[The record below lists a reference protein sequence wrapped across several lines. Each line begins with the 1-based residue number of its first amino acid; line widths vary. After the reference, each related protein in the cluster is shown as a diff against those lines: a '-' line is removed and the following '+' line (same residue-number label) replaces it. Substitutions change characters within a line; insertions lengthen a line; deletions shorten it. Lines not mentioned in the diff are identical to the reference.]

1 MKYEWF
7 SLWMECLHSQ
17 NVSLWIHPPSSQY
30 NVYYKWIIKNLEYC
44 QSVEKRVIKARFL
57 KCINE
62 NKKRENKIKKFRKW
76 CKIRIFPKKV
86 TAVPR
91 KSLPQFPEK
100 NTAVLRKKYRSS
112 QKKLPQFSEKV
123 TAVLRK
129 GYRSSPKK
137 ATAVPRKSSCSFRKS
152 YRSLPKKQLQFPK
165 NNCIW
170 ARDGQLPQ
178 FSEKWLHLSRSL
190 SVTAVPWKMAA
201 FKPKSVSYRSSPKSG
216 CIKPKSVSY
225 RSSPKSGCIKLESV
239 SYRSSPKN
247 DCIWARDGQLPQFP
261 EKWLH

>member
-1 MKYEWF
+1 
-7 SLWMECLHSQ
+7 MECLHSQ

-30 NVYYKWIIKNLEYC
+30 NVNYKRIIKNLEYC

-76 CKIRIFPKKV
+76 CKIRVFPEKV
-86 TAVPR
+86 TAVPRKKLPQFPEKVTAVLR

-100 NTAVLRKKYRSS
+100 NTAVLRKNYRSS
-112 QKKLPQFSEKV
+112 PKKLPQFPEKV

-137 ATAVPRKSSCSFRKS
+137 ATAVYRKSSCSFRKS
-152 YRSLPKKQLQFPK
+152 HRSFRKNYCRVPK

-178 FSEKWLHLSRSL
+178 F
-190 SVTAVPWKMAA
+190 
-201 FKPKSVSYRSSPKSG
+201 
-216 CIKPKSVSY
+216 
-225 RSSPKSGCIKLESV
+225 
-239 SYRSSPKN
+239 
-247 DCIWARDGQLPQFP
+247 P
-261 EKWLH
+261 EK

>member
-1 MKYEWF
+1 
-7 SLWMECLHSQ
+7 MECLHSQ

-76 CKIRIFPKKV
+76 CKIRAFPKKN

-91 KSLPQFPEK
+91 KKLPQFSEKAYRSSPKKIPQFPEK
-100 NTAVLRKKYRSS
+100 NTAVPRKSYRSS
-112 QKKLPQFSEKV
+112 PKKLPQFSE
-123 TAVLRK
+123 K

-137 ATAVPRKSSCSFRKS
+137 ATAAPRKSSCSFRKS
-152 YRSLPKKQLQFPK
+152 YRSSPK

-170 ARDGQLPQ
+170 AQ
-178 FSEKWLHLSRSL
+178 
-190 SVTAVPWKMAA
+190 
-201 FKPKSVSYRSSPKSG
+201 
-216 CIKPKSVSY
+216 
-225 RSSPKSGCIKLESV
+225 
-239 SYRSSPKN
+239 
-247 DCIWARDGQLPQFP
+247 DGQLPQFP

>member
-1 MKYEWF
+1 
-7 SLWMECLHSQ
+7 MECLHSQ

-76 CKIRIFPKKV
+76 CKIRVFPEKV

-91 KSLPQFPEK
+91 KKLPQFPEKVTAVLRKNLPQFPEK
-100 NTAVLRKKYRSS
+100 NTAVLRKNYRSFP
-112 QKKLPQFSEKV
+112 KKLPRFPEKV

-129 GYRSSPKK
+129 G
-137 ATAVPRKSSCSFRKS
+137 
-152 YRSLPKKQLQFPK
+152 
-165 NNCIW
+165 
-170 ARDGQLPQ
+170 
-178 FSEKWLHLSRSL
+178 H
-190 SVTAVPWKMAA
+190 
-201 FKPKSVSYRSSPKSG
+201 RSSPKSSAASE
-216 CIKPKSVSY
+216 KATAVYRKNSY
-225 RSSPKSGCIKLESV
+225 SFRKTTASGPGTA

>member
-62 NKKRENKIKKFRKW
+62 NKERENKIKKFRKW
-76 CKIRIFPKKV
+76 CKIRVFPEKV

-91 KSLPQFPEK
+91 KKLPQFPEKVTAVLRKNLPQFPEK
-100 NTAVLRKKYRSS
+100 NTAVLRKNYRSFP
-112 QKKLPQFSEKV
+112 KKLPRFPEKV

-129 GYRSSPKK
+129 GHRSSPKK
-137 ATAVPRKSSCSFRKS
+137 ATAVPRKAAQ
-152 YRSLPKKQLQFPK
+152 LPKK
-165 NNCIW
+165 
-170 ARDGQLPQ
+170 LPQ
-178 FSEKWLHLSRSL
+178 LTEKTATVSEKQLHLGPGRP
-190 SVTAVPWKMAA
+190 VTAVPRKMTASGLGTA
-201 FKPKSVSYRSSPKSG
+201 SYRSSPKSG
-216 CIKPKSVSY
+216 CIKPEFVSY
-225 RSSPKSGCIKLESV
+225 RSSPKSNCSWIKT
-239 SYRSSPKN
+239 
-247 DCIWARDGQLPQFP
+247 G
-261 EKWLH
+261 

>member
-91 KSLPQFPEK
+91 KKLPQFPEK
-100 NTAVLRKKYRSS
+100 DYRSS
-112 QKKLPQFSEKV
+112 PKKIPQFPEKV

-129 GYRSSPKK
+129 SYRSSPKRLPQFSEKGYRSSPKK
-137 ATAVPRKSSCSFRKS
+137 QLQ
-152 YRSLPKKQLQFPK
+152 LPKK
-165 NNCIW
+165 
-170 ARDGQLPQ
+170 LPQ
-178 FSEKWLHLSRSL
+178 FTEKAATVSEKQLHLGSWWP
-190 SVTAVPWKMAA
+190 VTAVLRKVAA
-201 FKPKSVSYRSSPKSG
+201 SKPKSVSYRSSLKNG
-216 CIKPKSVSY
+216 CI
-225 RSSPKSGCIKLESV
+225 
-239 SYRSSPKN
+239 
-247 DCIWARDGQLPQFP
+247 
-261 EKWLH
+261 

>member
-30 NVYYKWIIKNLEYC
+30 NVNYKRIIKNLEYC

-76 CKIRIFPKKV
+76 CKIRVFP
-86 TAVPR
+86 
-91 KSLPQFPEK
+91 
-100 NTAVLRKKYRSS
+100 
-112 QKKLPQFSEKV
+112 EKV

-129 GYRSSPKK
+129 GYRSSPKRLPQFSEK
-137 ATAVPRKSSCSFRKS
+137 G

-165 NNCIW
+165 KLLQSTEK
-170 ARDGQLPQ
+170 QLHLGTGRPVTAVPR
-178 FSEKWLHLSRSL
+178 KVAALSRSL
-190 SVTAVPWKMAA
+190 SVTAVPRKVTAVEP
-201 FKPKSVSYRSSPKSG
+201 KPVSYHSSPKSN
-216 CIKPKSVSY
+216 CSWIKT
-225 RSSPKSGCIKLESV
+225 G
-239 SYRSSPKN
+239 
-247 DCIWARDGQLPQFP
+247 
-261 EKWLH
+261 

>member
-1 MKYEWF
+1 M
-7 SLWMECLHSQ
+7 
-17 NVSLWIHPPSSQY
+17 
-30 NVYYKWIIKNLEYC
+30 EYC

-91 KSLPQFPEK
+91 KKLPQFPEK
-100 NTAVLRKKYRSS
+100 VYRSSPKKIPQFSEKNTAVPRKSYRSYP
-112 QKKLPQFSEKV
+112 KKLPQFSEKV

-129 GYRSSPKK
+129 RLPQFPEKAAAASEK
-137 ATAVPRKSSCSFRKS
+137 ATAVYRKS

-190 SVTAVPWKMAA
+190 SVTAVP
-201 FKPKSVSYRSSPKSG
+201 
-216 CIKPKSVSY
+216 
-225 RSSPKSGCIKLESV
+225 
-239 SYRSSPKN
+239 
-247 DCIWARDGQLPQFP
+247 
-261 EKWLH
+261 

>member
-1 MKYEWF
+1 
-7 SLWMECLHSQ
+7 MECLHSQ

-76 CKIRIFPKKV
+76 CKIRVFPEKV
-86 TAVPR
+86 TAVPRKKLPQFPEKVTAVLR

-100 NTAVLRKKYRSS
+100 NTAVLRKKYRGSP
-112 QKKLPQFSEKV
+112 KKLPQFSEKV

-129 GYRSSPKK
+129 RLPQFPEKAAAASEK
-137 ATAVPRKSSCSFRKS
+137 ATAVYRKSSYSFRKNYS
-152 YRSLPKKQLQFPK
+152 RVPK
-165 NNCIW
+165 NNC
-170 ARDGQLPQ
+170 
-178 FSEKWLHLSRSL
+178 
-190 SVTAVPWKMAA
+190 
-201 FKPKSVSYRSSPKSG
+201 
-216 CIKPKSVSY
+216 
-225 RSSPKSGCIKLESV
+225 
-239 SYRSSPKN
+239 N
-247 DCIWARDGQLPQFP
+247 WARDGQLPQFP